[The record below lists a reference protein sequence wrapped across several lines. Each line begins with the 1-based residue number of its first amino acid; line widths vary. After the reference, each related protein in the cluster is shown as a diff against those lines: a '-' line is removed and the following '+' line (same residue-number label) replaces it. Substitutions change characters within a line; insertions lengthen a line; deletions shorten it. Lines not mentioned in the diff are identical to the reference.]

1 MKINYTANARKYAFQ
16 YPLISAIL
24 IQISFWIISFLFLS
38 FILHYAANGFGKT
51 YHVNIPSSLKPIIVI
66 SLAVGIL
73 YGTTLGLLDFYFYRK
88 LFKGKSTGLLILFKS
103 VFYFIVMIAMF
114 FFVKEIIW
122 QRFLYDLYFLNT
134 SFKLPED
141 AWNEYFKL
149 TMVYVFFMS
158 IMISFLIQVN
168 TKFGPGVLIPLL
180 MGRYANPKEEERIF
194 IFLDLKS
201 STTHAEKLGHV
212 KYSKLIRDC
221 FLHINYISVKYGA
234 EIYQYVG
241 DEVVLSWPTNHLK
254 NPMISIDFYF
264 ACYNYFIEK
273 KPKYLKKHGV
283 LPQFKAGM
291 HIGKITAV
299 EVGDVKR
306 EIAFHGDT
314 LNVTARI
321 QAKCNE
327 LDSDLIISEDLKV
340 ILPNQENYQFISQ
353 GLVPLKGR
361 KQEICIYT
369 VIPSKAK

>member
-16 YPLISAIL
+16 YPLISAIF
-24 IQISFWIISFLFLS
+24 IQTSFWVISFFFLS
-38 FILHYAANGFGKT
+38 LILHFAANGFAKI
-51 YHVNIPSSLKPIIVI
+51 YHVVIPSSIKPIVI
-66 SLAVGIL
+66 ISVAMGLL
-73 YGTTLGLLDFYFYRK
+73 YGISLGLLDFYFYRR
-88 LFKGKSTGLLILFKS
+88 LFKGKSTGLLIVVKS
-103 VFYFIVMIAMF
+103 IFYFLMMILMF
-114 FFVKEIIW
+114 YFVKEIIW
-122 QRFLYDLYFLNT
+122 GRFLYPTYFLGTKFN
-134 SFKLPED
+134 LPEQ
-141 AWNEYFKL
+141 AWADYFKL

-158 IMISFLIQVN
+158 IIISFFIQVN
-168 TKFGPGVLIPLL
+168 TKFGPGVLVPLL

-201 STTHAEKLGHV
+201 STTHAEKLGHI

-241 DEVVLSWPTNHLK
+241 DEVVLSWPTKHLS
-254 NPMISIDFYF
+254 NPLITLDFYF

-273 KPKYLKKHGV
+273 KSRYLKKHGV

-291 HIGKITAV
+291 HIGKVTAV

-327 LDSDLIISEDLKV
+327 LDADLIISEDLKT
-340 ILPNQENYQFISQ
+340 ILPDQKTYNMVSQ

-361 KQEICIYT
+361 KQEVCIYK
-369 VIPSKAK
+369 VMVDQP

>member
-1 MKINYTANARKYAFQ
+1 
-16 YPLISAIL
+16 
-24 IQISFWIISFLFLS
+24 LS
-38 FILHYAANGFGKT
+38 LILHYAANGFGKI
-51 YHVNIPSSLKPIIVI
+51 YHVKIPSTIKPIIII
-66 SLAVGIL
+66 SFAMGLL
-73 YGTTLGLLDFYFYRK
+73 YGATLGLLDFYFYRK
-88 LFKGKSTGLLILFKS
+88 LFKGKSSGLLILIKS
-103 VFYFIVMIAMF
+103 FFYFLVMILMF
-114 FFVKEIIW
+114 FFVKEIVW
-122 QRFLYDLYFLNT
+122 ERFLYHLYFLKT
-134 SFKLPED
+134 SFKLPEE
-141 AWNEYFKL
+141 AWSDYFKL
-149 TMVYVFFMS
+149 TMIYVFFMS

-180 MGRYANPKEEERIF
+180 LGRYANPKEEERIF

-241 DEVVLSWPTNHLK
+241 DEVVLSWPTSHLK
-254 NPMISIDFYF
+254 NPIITIDFYF
-264 ACYNYFIEK
+264 ACYNYFVEK

-291 HIGKITAV
+291 HIGKVTAV

-327 LDSDLIISEDLKV
+327 LDADLIISEDLKS
-340 ILPNQENYQFISQ
+340 ILPNQENYNFLSQ
-353 GLVPLKGR
+353 GLVFLKGR
-361 KQEICIYT
+361 KQEVSIYK
-369 VIPSKAK
+369 VLQ

>member
-16 YPLISAIL
+16 YPLISAVLFQTI
-24 IQISFWIISFLFLS
+24 FWINSFLFLS
-38 FILHYAANGFGKT
+38 LILHYAANGFGKI
-51 YHVNIPSSLKPIIVI
+51 YHVNIPSSIKPIIII
-66 SLAVGIL
+66 SFAMGLL
-73 YGTTLGLLDFYFYRK
+73 YGISLGLLDFYFYRK
-88 LFKGKSTGLLILFKS
+88 WFKGKSTGLLILVKS
-103 VFYFIVMIAMF
+103 IFYFLMMILMF

-122 QRFLYDLYFLNT
+122 ERFLYPLYFTGTKFN
-134 SFKLPED
+134 LPEQ
-141 AWNEYFKL
+141 AWGDYFKL
-149 TMVYVFFMS
+149 TMIYVFFMS
-158 IMISFLIQVN
+158 IIISFLIQVN

-254 NPMISIDFYF
+254 NPIIAIDFYF

-291 HIGKITAV
+291 HIGTITAV

-327 LDSDLIISEDLKV
+327 LDADLIISEDFKS
-340 ILPNQENYQFISQ
+340 ILENTNTYEFISQ

-361 KQEICIYT
+361 KQEVSIYK
-369 VIPSKAK
+369 VLQEIS